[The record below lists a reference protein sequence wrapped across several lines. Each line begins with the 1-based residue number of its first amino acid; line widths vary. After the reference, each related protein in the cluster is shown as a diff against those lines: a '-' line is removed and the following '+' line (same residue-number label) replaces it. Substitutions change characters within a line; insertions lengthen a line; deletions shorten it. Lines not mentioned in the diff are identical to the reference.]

1 MSYKRK
7 YRVSA
12 HCSCNVNLGLTK
24 NVPVIFYNLKGYDSH
39 LIILEIGKLDVKVNV
54 LPNGLEK
61 KCMPFTFT

>member
-12 HCSCNVNLGLTK
+12 HCSCNINLGLTE

-39 LIILEIGKLDVKVNV
+39 LIILEIGKFDVKVNV

-61 KCMPFTFT
+61 KCMPFTIT